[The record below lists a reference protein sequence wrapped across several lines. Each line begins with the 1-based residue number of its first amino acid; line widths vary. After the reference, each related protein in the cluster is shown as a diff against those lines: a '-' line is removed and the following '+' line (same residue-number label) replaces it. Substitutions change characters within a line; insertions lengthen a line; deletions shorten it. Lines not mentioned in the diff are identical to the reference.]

1 LSLMVLASSRAFPD
15 LGVTSTVRVNM
26 ETLLLRLF

>member
-1 LSLMVLASSRAFPD
+1 MVLASSLAFPD

-26 ETLLLRLF
+26 ETLLLPLF